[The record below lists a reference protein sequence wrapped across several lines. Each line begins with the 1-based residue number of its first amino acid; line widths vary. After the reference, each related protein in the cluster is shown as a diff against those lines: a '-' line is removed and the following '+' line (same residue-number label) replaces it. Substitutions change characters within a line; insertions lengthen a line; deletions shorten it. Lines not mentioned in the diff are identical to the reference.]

1 MLDDRTLFADWILEA
16 VGKRAT
22 AIATVQE
29 MVEWFAKHYEDPA
42 ESTPYCS
49 EEGGYMYLCGGPYDA
64 REEIEAHFAG
74 KQGAFSADECDAIT
88 AAAAAEVEEDGID
101 VWAKVIDDP
110 EPEPDD
116 DPEPDDNDPEP
127 DDNDPE
133 LNDDVVRLLRT
144 HDHYYGVGH
153 VHQFRIS
160 LGKTLCGRKLEN
172 CPGDLDWGTADA
184 ITCKACLNT
193 LRRGA

>member
-29 MVEWFAKHYEDPA
+29 MVEWFAQHYEDPA

-64 REEIEAHFAG
+64 REEIEARFAG
-74 KQGAFSADECDAIT
+74 KQGTFSADEWDAIT
-88 AAAAAEVEEDGID
+88 AAAAAEVEEDGVD

-116 DPEPDDNDPEP
+116 YPEPDDEDKLAQFLQQSLQNLES
-127 DDNDPE
+127 
-133 LNDDVVRLLRT
+133 LKK
-144 HDHYYGVGH
+144 
-153 VHQFRIS
+153 QFRCF
-160 LGKTLCGRKLEN
+160 GPADER
-172 CPGDLDWGTADA
+172 CPHCGDLIETFLDKDGRHPMRCCWRCETATIERENQRDQSS
-184 ITCKACLNT
+184 N
-193 LRRGA
+193 

>member
-74 KQGAFSADECDAIT
+74 KQDPSAQTNGTRSPPPLPLKSKRTASTYGRRSLTTLSPSPTTIQSPNPMTIQSLTTRIQSVTTTLFVCSALIT
-88 AAAAAEVEEDGID
+88 IIAASV
-101 VWAKVIDDP
+101 
-110 EPEPDD
+110 
-116 DPEPDDNDPEP
+116 
-127 DDNDPE
+127 
-133 LNDDVVRLLRT
+133 
-144 HDHYYGVGH
+144 
-153 VHQFRIS
+153 
-160 LGKTLCGRKLEN
+160 
-172 CPGDLDWGTADA
+172 
-184 ITCKACLNT
+184 TCINFE
-193 LRRGA
+193 